1 VPLVNAFFRLS
12 IDAIVDW
19 HVNWPTDSMEL
30 YVSDVSGKL
39 VVSTITGDVAYP
51 VDGTL
56 SATVFIVQ
64 SLEDSTLW
72 KLYATELEALKFLKR
87 MEPFGIYG
95 RVSEHPIVPFARI

>member
-1 VPLVNAFFRLS
+1 
-12 IDAIVDW
+12 
-19 HVNWPTDSMEL
+19 MEL

-56 SATVFIVQ
+56 SANTVFIVQ

-87 MEPFGIYG
+87 VEPYGIDG